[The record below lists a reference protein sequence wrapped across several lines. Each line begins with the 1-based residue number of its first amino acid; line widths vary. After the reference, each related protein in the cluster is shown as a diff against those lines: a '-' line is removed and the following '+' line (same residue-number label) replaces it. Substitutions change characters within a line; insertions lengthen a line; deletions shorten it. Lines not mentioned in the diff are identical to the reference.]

1 MFKLTIVT
9 PEKRV
14 LIGQEVEE
22 VTVPAFKGELN
33 ILPGHAPL
41 ITTLETGVMR
51 WKLKGKERQDLA
63 VISWG
68 YCQVSP
74 EGVNILANIAD
85 LPEDINIQETKEYL
99 AQSEKKIMS
108 EMITDEDWTEF
119 QREWARARAKIEVAE
134 QQTSKK

>member
-9 PEKRV
+9 PEKR
-14 LIGQEVEE
+14 LLLNQEVEE

-41 ITTLETGVMR
+41 ITTLETGVMK
-51 WKLKGKERQDLA
+51 WKLKGEAKQSQA

-74 EGVNILANIAD
+74 EGVNILSDIAD
-85 LPEDINIQETKEYL
+85 LPEEIDLDAKKQLLND
-99 AQSEKKIMS
+99 SEKKLAN
-108 EMITDEDWTEF
+108 ETLTDEEWKLL
-119 QREWARARAKIEVAE
+119 QRDIARARADIEIAPLA
-134 QQTSKK
+134 KK

>member
-9 PEKRV
+9 PEKRLLV
-14 LIGQEVEE
+14 NQEVDE

-41 ITTLETGVMR
+41 ITTLETGVMK
-51 WKLKGKERQDLA
+51 WKINGKDDLA

-74 EGVNILANIAD
+74 EGVNILANVAD
-85 LPEDINIQETKEYL
+85 LPEEIDVEATKASLLEIERKAL
-99 AQSEKKIMS
+99 TELVPDS
-108 EMITDEDWTEF
+108 DWAEF
-119 QREWARARAKIEVAE
+119 QRDWARQKAKLEV
-134 QQTSKK
+134 SSPSRK

>member
-9 PEKRV
+9 PEKR
-14 LIGQEVEE
+14 LLLNQEVEE

-41 ITTLETGVMR
+41 ITTLETGVMK
-51 WKLKGKERQDLA
+51 WKLKGDAKQFQA

-74 EGVNILANIAD
+74 EGVNILSDIAD
-85 LPEDINIQETKEYL
+85 LPEEIDVDGAE
-99 AQSEKKIMS
+99 AVEKYGMLVLNLPKL
-108 EMITDEDWTEF
+108 DKNRV
-119 QREWARARAKIEVAE
+119 QKVKVKL
-134 QQTSKK
+134 SKDST

>member
-9 PEKRV
+9 PEKRILV
-14 LIGQEVEE
+14 GQEVEE

-41 ITTLETGVMR
+41 ITTLETGVMK
-51 WKLKGKERQDLA
+51 WKLKGKERQELA

-85 LPEDINIQETKEYL
+85 LPEEIDLEMTKAYL
-99 AQSEKKIMS
+99 AESEKKVMN
-108 EMITDEDWTEF
+108 ELITDEDWTEF
-119 QREWARARAKIEVAE
+119 QREWARARAKIEVAS
-134 QQTSKK
+134 QAKK

>member
-9 PEKRV
+9 PEKRILV
-14 LIGQEVEE
+14 GQEVEE

-41 ITTLETGVMR
+41 ITTLETGVMK
-51 WKLKGKERQDLA
+51 WKLKGKELQQLA

-74 EGVNILANIAD
+74 EGVNILANIAE
-85 LPEDINIQETKEYL
+85 LPEEIDLEMTKTQL
-99 AQSEKKIMS
+99 AESEKKVMN
-108 EMITDEDWTEF
+108 ELITDEDWTEF
-119 QREWARARAKIEVAE
+119 QREWAHARAKIDVAGMAPR
-134 QQTSKK
+134 K

>member
-9 PEKRV
+9 PEKRLLV
-14 LIGQEVEE
+14 DQEVEE

-41 ITTLETGVMR
+41 ITTLETGVMK
-51 WKLKGKERQDLA
+51 WKLKGEAKQAAA

-74 EGVNILANIAD
+74 EGVNILADIAD
-85 LPEDINIQETKEYL
+85 LPEEIDAEAKKQFL
-99 AQSEKKIMS
+99 AEADKKILNDS
-108 EMITDEDWTEF
+108 LDDVEWTSL
-119 QREWARARAKIEVAE
+119 QRDIARARAALEVAP
-134 QQTSKK
+134 SAKK

>member
-9 PEKRV
+9 PERRLLV
-14 LIGQEVEE
+14 NQEVDE

-41 ITTLETGVMR
+41 ITTLETGVIK
-51 WKLKGKERQDLA
+51 WKLSGHDKQDLA

-74 EGVNILANIAD
+74 EGVNVLANIAE
-85 LPEDINIQETKEYL
+85 LPSEIDFQATKEFL
-99 AQSEKKIMS
+99 EKSEQKVLN
-108 EMITDEDWTEF
+108 ELITDQDWAQF
-119 QREWARARAKIEVAE
+119 QRDWSVARAKLDVAD
-134 QQTSKK
+134 QIK

>member
-9 PEKRV
+9 PEKRLLV
-14 LIGQEVEE
+14 DQEVEE

-41 ITTLETGVMR
+41 ITSLETGVMK
-51 WKLKGKERQDLA
+51 WKLKGASSQEVA

-74 EGVNILANIAD
+74 TGVNILADVAD
-85 LPEDINIQETKEYL
+85 LPNEINVAEEKKFL
-99 AQSEKKIMS
+99 ADAEKKILH
-108 EMITDEDWTEF
+108 ETLTDD
-119 QREWARARAKIEVAE
+119 EWNILQAGIARAQADIEIA
-134 QQTSKK
+134 SNK